1 MSIHATTNQNRG
13 EGKRGVSLMSL
24 KIKVG
29 FKWIEV
35 NAEKEVNLQS
45 YTPPARRILSKV
57 HVEADLA
64 QNSH

>member
-1 MSIHATTNQNRG
+1 MSNHGTTNQNRG

-24 KIKVG
+24 ERKVG

-45 YTPPARRILSKV
+45 YTVPARILSKV
-57 HVEADLA
+57 HVEAELA
-64 QNSH
+64 QSR

>member
-1 MSIHATTNQNRG
+1 M
-13 EGKRGVSLMSL
+13 MSL
-24 KIKVG
+24 EIKVG